1 MSKKFIY
8 DEALYGERK
17 WNPISIVLC
26 FILLWV
32 FILLAIWLY
41 TKLVV
46 YETKHGFSDYD
57 RIYTVF
63 KHHKSPV
70 PNVMANAVLGTAYPY
85 LLTGIAVKESNG
97 TPWAIGD
104 SGKSKGAFQV
114 QEKHWGSV
122 PIEASEQ
129 AKQAAAILEALF
141 ESRGSLRC
149 RPTLRRT
156 LAQYNGGTRP
166 PKISYRYADAV
177 MRSGS
182 LTTH

>member
-1 MSKKFIY
+1 MKNKKFIY

-17 WNPISIVLC
+17 WNPISIIFC
-26 FILLWV
+26 FILLWL
-32 FILLAIWLY
+32 FILGGVWLY

-46 YETKHGFSDYD
+46 YETKHSFTDYD

-70 PNVMANAVLGTAYPY
+70 PSVMAQAVLQTDYPY
-85 LLTGIAVKESNG
+85 ILTGIAIKESHG

-104 SGKSKGAFQV
+104 GGESKGAFQV

-129 AKQAAAILEALF
+129 AKQAAAVLEALV

-149 RPTLRRT
+149 RSTLRRT
-156 LAQYNGGTRP
+156 LAKYNGGTRP
-166 PKISYRYADAV
+166 PKISYQYADRVIELA
-177 MRSGS
+177 RRK
-182 LTTH
+182 